1 MTKEQKISTNI
12 ANNNVSINC
21 KINQINNNHII
32 GISPTNSSWVTDYHL
47 NIFFPTLLVII
58 GWRILYLNA
67 KKLATRTESKAILDS
82 ITKIYE
88 EIDKLVVDFWLGDL
102 TGQDPESYLM
112 IIMAKFET
120 LNNRTNDLHSRNVDI
135 DKSALNEYYS
145 ALTLNCEYR
154 NSITQSECTVL
165 AQNILNTSRQNISN
179 LYINYSKTYKPTY
192 NIIKNFI
199 HS

>member
-1 MTKEQKISTNI
+1 MTKEQKVSTNI
-12 ANNNVSINC
+12 AINNVSINC
-21 KINQINNNHII
+21 KINHTDNNHII
-32 GISPTNSSWVTDYHL
+32 GINPTKSSWVTDYHL

-102 TGQDPESYLM
+102 TEQDPESYLM

-192 NIIKNFI
+192 NIIKNFL

>member
-1 MTKEQKISTNI
+1 MTKEQEVSTNI

-21 KINQINNNHII
+21 KINQINNNHIVS
-32 GISPTNSSWVTDYHL
+32 ISPTKSSWMTDYHL

-82 ITKIYE
+82 IIKIYE

-102 TGQDPESYLM
+102 TEQDPESYLM

-192 NIIKNFI
+192 NIIKNFL